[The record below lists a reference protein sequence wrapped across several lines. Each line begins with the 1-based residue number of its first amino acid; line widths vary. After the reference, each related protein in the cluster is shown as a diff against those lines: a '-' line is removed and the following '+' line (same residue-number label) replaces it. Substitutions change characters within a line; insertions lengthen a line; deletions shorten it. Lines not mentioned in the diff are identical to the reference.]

1 MAKPTPTSATLA
13 QQRSAQA
20 ARAFL
25 NRPQAGQQGA
35 PQNRAERRHAA
46 RVAGRK
52 PKEASF
58 DTKERRAQEQPIP
71 ARELVAAAPA
81 ALGRSAAGAALSLH
95 RGLSSGALFPWREMI
110 PALML
115 FCFVCIVGGLWFAMG
130 TSRTGFLA
138 VHAPAITTAVVVAFG
153 VALVGLSWR
162 SVLPAVGAL
171 SVSMWSAMSGVGP
184 HFFNWLLAAFG
195 LTFVWLLG
203 PQVGDIFDSKKRA
216 RQEKLPD

>member
-35 PQNRAERRHAA
+35 PQNRAERRQAA

-52 PKEASF
+52 PKETSF
-58 DTKERRAQEQPIP
+58 DTKARRAQEQPVS
-71 ARELVAAAPA
+71 ARELMAAAPA
-81 ALGRSAAGAALSLH
+81 ALGQSAAGAALKLH
-95 RGLSSGALFPWREMI
+95 RGFTSGALFPWRDMV
-110 PALML
+110 PALMF

-130 TSRTGFLA
+130 ASRTGFLA
-138 VHAPAITTAVVVAFG
+138 AHASAITTAVVTAFG
-153 VALVGLSWR
+153 LAMVGLSWR
-162 SVLPAVGAL
+162 SVLPAVGAMG
-171 SVSMWSAMSGVGP
+171 VSMWSAMSGIGP

-203 PQVGDIFDSKKRA
+203 PQVGDIFDSKKR
-216 RQEKLPD
+216 KPDLKSEA